1 MKALPNLGPTK
12 DRSHKCTT
20 DNKLDTLE
28 VAPDVRKDGN
38 LIMHV
43 TSSRRCRSDWVELV
57 LHAWPL
63 EDRSTCGEPAIDLS
77 DYASQ
82 LA

>member
-1 MKALPNLGPTK
+1 MKALLNLGPTE
-12 DRSHKCTT
+12 DRPHKCTT

-28 VAPDVRKDGN
+28 VAPDVRTDRN

-57 LHAWPL
+57 GSKRRDVIPYTRCSNLRGGA
-63 EDRSTCGEPAIDLS
+63 DDMV
-77 DYASQ
+77 
-82 LA
+82 